1 MSNINTYATACGV
14 KVSFR
19 RCFVKK
25 YHYHSC
31 YFIQRFNWP
40 GGCYVTADNCLGI
53 MYLSSSSPRGGGGG
67 GGWRDPGR
75 WGGIGDFVG
84 FCSISMPPWWG
95 K

>member
-25 YHYHSC
+25 YHCHSC

-53 MYLSSSSPRGGGGG
+53 MHLSSSSPRGGGGG
-67 GGWRDPGR
+67 GGGTPGV
-75 WGGIGDFVG
+75 GGVIGDFVRILQHI
-84 FCSISMPPWWG
+84 CAPVVG